1 MFCLITGGAR
11 SGKSSFAERLMVELV
26 RTDREKGA
34 GEGKVVYV
42 ATAEALDEEMAE
54 RIRRHQLRRPP
65 EWETVE
71 SPMKLFSTLQALA
84 AREVPPA
91 GVLVDCAT
99 LYWSNRLLQVAAPVE
114 LGSDY
119 RIELDCLAALEEELE
134 QEIGQFG
141 KQLASLPYH
150 LIIVTNE
157 VGWGMVPETPLGRA
171 YRDLAGRCNQVL
183 SRLADQVVL
192 VVSGIP
198 VCIKPGAG
206 FFPPWDA
213 TCPAGTHRTTK
224 RDSE

>member
-11 SGKSSFAERLMVELV
+11 SGKSSFAERLMVAWL
-26 RTDREKGA
+26 RADREKGA

-42 ATAEALDEEMAE
+42 ATAQALDEEMVE

-71 SPMKLFSTLQALA
+71 SPMALFSTLQELA

-99 LYWSNRLLQVAAPVE
+99 LYWSNRLLQAVTPAQP
-114 LGSDY
+114 GSGDGMAFDG
-119 RIELDCLAALEEELE
+119 LSALEEELE

-141 KQLASLPYH
+141 KQLVSLPYH

-157 VGWGMVPETPLGRA
+157 VGWGLVPETPLGRA

-183 SRLADQVVL
+183 ARLADQVIL

-198 VCIKPGAG
+198 VCIKPGAW
-206 FFPPWDA
+206 FLPPSD
-213 TCPAGTHRTTK
+213 TTFPAGTDRTTK
-224 RDSE
+224 RD